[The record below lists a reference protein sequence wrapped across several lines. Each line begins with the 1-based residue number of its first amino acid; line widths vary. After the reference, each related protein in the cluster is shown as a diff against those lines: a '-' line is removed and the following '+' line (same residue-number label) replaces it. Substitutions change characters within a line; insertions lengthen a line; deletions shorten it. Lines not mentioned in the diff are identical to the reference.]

1 LIEKEEEDNRKLSM
15 KNEGED
21 ERIDIRKKII
31 NFIHPLM
38 GHKSNGLQFI
48 A

>member
-21 ERIDIRKKII
+21 ERIDIRKKKII
-31 NFIHPLM
+31 LFIHEWAIKATVDNL
-38 GHKSNGLQFI
+38 
-48 A
+48 

>member
-21 ERIDIRKKII
+21 ERIDIRKKKLIL
-31 NFIHPLM
+31 FIH
-38 GHKSNGLQFI
+38 
-48 A
+48 